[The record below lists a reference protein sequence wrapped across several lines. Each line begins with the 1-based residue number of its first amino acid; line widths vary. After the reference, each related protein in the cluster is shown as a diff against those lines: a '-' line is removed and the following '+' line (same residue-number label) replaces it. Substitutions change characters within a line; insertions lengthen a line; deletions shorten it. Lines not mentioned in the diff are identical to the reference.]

1 MKEQNIV
8 GLSKEICLSPKF
20 GLRKGEGVV
29 LGGRGKVEAKPCKEE
44 QYECFWEQEIQV
56 MRVVL
61 A

>member
-1 MKEQNIV
+1 V